1 MQIDKTNREQQKAYE
16 LIVNTNSSFFLTGR
30 AGTGKTTFLKN
41 IQENGDKRFVTVAP
55 TGVAAILAGGETIH
69 SMFGLPLGVL
79 EPGTVGKINSNKLLA
94 LKYADTII
102 IDEVSMTRCDT
113 IDAIDSTLRSCLHSS
128 LPFGGKQMVF
138 VGDVFQ
144 LAPVVQSA
152 DAPMLRDLYKTDNF
166 YFYKAKVFS
175 RINLPKIEFVKVYRQ
190 SDSSFVKILEHVR
203 NNRITASDL
212 AQLNARVAKPS
223 AADGL
228 VITLASLNKT
238 VDGIN
243 HQHLAE
249 IQSAEHVYVGTT
261 EGTFSESRYPVE
273 KELKLKVGAQVM
285 FARNDKGGRW
295 VNGTLGKVTKLG
307 DNIIEVTTD
316 DGKSYKVSPC
326 TWESIAYEYN
336 KAQKKMEK
344 KIKGTFTQYPLRLAW
359 AITIHKSQGMTFDKM
374 MLDLSRGIFADA
386 QLYVALSRV
395 RSIDD
400 LYLSQQIKASYA
412 HTAEEILEFTHDYN
426 DKEKIDD
433 EIALGKNLYKP
444 LKEGDYDEVA
454 RQYLLMC
461 EKKMQQGKTDEAM
474 NMAKAFL
481 DNVICDDT
489 CYGCIK
495 SVPATHDVS
504 NGLKS
509 RFIAAMLALYAEQY
523 NEALVWIDDVIE
535 RHKCYEALYIK
546 VRCLARMGKW
556 AEADEVNSQMNL
568 EPVIKQGNMKI
579 LYEVAIVNNVVG
591 DGAAYILQYILDSR
605 PNYSHGIITLRGMM
619 KDEHKKLDAG
629 EDNSLTIMF
638 DSDASD
644 EEFGQQLDS
653 MRQSSPKTVKLLM
666 KAIRNMQFEDN

>member
-16 LIVNTNSSFFLTGR
+16 LIANTNSSFFLTGR

-41 IQENGDKRFVTVAP
+41 IQANSDKRFVTVAP

-79 EPGTVGKINSNKLLA
+79 EPGTVGKVNVNKLLA
-94 LKYADTII
+94 LRHADTIV

-113 IDAIDSTLRSCLHSS
+113 IDAIDSTLRSCLHSP

-152 DAPMLRDLYKTDNF
+152 EAPMLRDLYKTDNF

-190 SDSSFVKILEHVR
+190 SDSSFVEILEHVR

-212 AQLNARVAKPS
+212 AQLNARVIKPS
-223 AADGL
+223 DADGL

-238 VDGIN
+238 VDRIN
-243 HQHLAE
+243 HHHLAE
-249 IQSAEHVYVGTT
+249 IQSAEHLYIGTT
-261 EGTFSESRYPVE
+261 EGTFGESRYPVE
-273 KELKLKVGAQVM
+273 KELRLKVGAQVM

-307 DNIIEVTTD
+307 DSIIEVTTD
-316 DGKSYKVSPC
+316 DGKAYKVSPC
-326 TWESIAYEYN
+326 TWESITYEYN

-344 KIKGTFTQYPLRLAW
+344 KVKGTFTQYPLRLAW

-395 RSIDD
+395 RSIGD

-426 DKEKIDD
+426 DKERIDD

-444 LKEGDYDEVA
+444 LQDGDYDEVA

-461 EKKMQQGKTDEAM
+461 EKKMRQGKTDEAM

-481 DNVICDDT
+481 DNAICDDT

-495 SVPATHDVS
+495 SVPAAHDV
-504 NGLKS
+504 NKGLKS
-509 RFIAAMLALYAEQY
+509 CFIAALLALYAKHY
-523 NEALVWIDDVIE
+523 DEALAWIDGVIE
-535 RHKCYEALYIK
+535 RHKCHETLYIK
-546 VRCLARMGKW
+546 ARCLARMGRW

-579 LYEVAIVNNVVG
+579 LYEIAIVNHSIG
-591 DGAAYILQYILDSR
+591 DEAAYILQAILHDR
-605 PNYSHGIITLRGMM
+605 PNYGQGIVTLRRMM
-619 KDEHKKLDAG
+619 KTEHKKLDAG
-629 EDNSLTIMF
+629 NDNSLAVMF

-644 EEFGQQLDS
+644 EEFGQALDS
-653 MRQSSPKTVKLLM
+653 MRQSSPKIVEQLM
-666 KAIRNMQFEDN
+666 KTIGNIQFEDN